1 MEDKNT
7 TGKRYSDEDLG
18 MFRQLILKKLEKARE
33 DMKVLMDSVNGSDG
47 NDVLDTS
54 PSIILVEEGQSTQF
68 KEENSRLAG
77 RLQKYIKS
85 LEGALIRIENKTYGI
100 CRETGELI
108 PKERLMSVPNATLS
122 YNAKINE
129 KKKK

>member
-7 TGKRYSDEDLG
+7 TGKRYSDEDLE

-77 RLQKYIKS
+77 RLQKYIKRS
-85 LEGALIRIENKTYGI
+85 LGI
-100 CRETGELI
+100 NSPVSRQI
-108 PKERLMSVPNATLS
+108 P
-122 YNAKINE
+122 
-129 KKKK
+129 

>member
-7 TGKRYSDEDLG
+7 TGKRYSDEDLE

-68 KEENSRLAG
+68 KEENSRLEG
-77 RLQKYIKS
+77 SLQKSI
-85 LEGALIRIENKTYGI
+85 
-100 CRETGELI
+100 
-108 PKERLMSVPNATLS
+108 
-122 YNAKINE
+122 
-129 KKKK
+129 